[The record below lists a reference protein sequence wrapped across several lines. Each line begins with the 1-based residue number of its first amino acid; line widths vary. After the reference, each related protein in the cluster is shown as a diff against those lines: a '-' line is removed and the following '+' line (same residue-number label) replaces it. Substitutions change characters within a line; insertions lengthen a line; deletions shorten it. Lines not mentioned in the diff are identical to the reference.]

1 MIRLRAYKPC
11 DAKKIVSWC
20 KDEKTF
26 LLWGGEHF
34 GSFPISADIMNH
46 KYFQNNGDCTETD
59 NFYPMTAFDETGIVG
74 HFIMRYLRGDNKL
87 LRFGW
92 VIVDDAKRGQKYGQK
107 MLTLG
112 LKYAFEIMQVDQV
125 TIGVF
130 ENNIPALQCYLSV
143 GFRKSE
149 DKEDS
154 YEMIEGEKWKIIELA
169 ISKEEYQA
177 GF

>member
-1 MIRLRAYKPC
+1 MKA
-11 DAKKIVSWC
+11 
-20 KDEKTF
+20 
-26 LLWGGEHF
+26 
-34 GSFPISADIMNH
+34 
-46 KYFQNNGDCTETD
+46 
-59 NFYPMTAFDETGIVG
+59 
-74 HFIMRYLRGDNKL
+74 
-87 LRFGW
+87 
-92 VIVDDAKRGQKYGQK
+92 
-107 MLTLG
+107 
-112 LKYAFEIMQVDQV
+112 KYAFEIMQVDQV

-177 GF
+177 GTAHRRPCLLCHPIIPPDPSCPRPWSGR